1 MYVKELN
8 EHRKFNIELNW
19 KEMHDLEAYLARTAQ
34 TATHDQAIAYEL
46 AAKLRERIW

>member
-1 MYVKELN
+1 MHVQELN
-8 EHRKFNIELNW
+8 EHRTFHIELNW
-19 KEMHDLEAYLARTAQ
+19 QELHNLEAYLARTAQ